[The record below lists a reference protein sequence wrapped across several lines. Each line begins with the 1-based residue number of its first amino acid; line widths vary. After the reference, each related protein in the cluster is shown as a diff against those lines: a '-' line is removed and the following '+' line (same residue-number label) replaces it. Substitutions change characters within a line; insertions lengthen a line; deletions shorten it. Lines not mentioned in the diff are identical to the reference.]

1 MAYARCIN
9 AAAPRALF
17 AGNLIHHVFCTAGA
31 RSLSLSHSLP
41 LFIYLF
47 LGALAYV
54 VKTRVGGNTLNDVL
68 EVFNAGDN

>member
-9 AAAPRALF
+9 AAAAPRALF

-31 RSLSLSHSLP
+31 RSLSHSLP